1 MADSAKDQ
9 YSKALQKEGMDK
21 KEADRRAARVIERAK
36 GK

>member
-9 YSKALQKEGMDK
+9 YSRALQKEGMDK
-21 KEADRRAARVIERAK
+21 KEADQRAAKVIDRAK